1 MSWWE
6 AEQIQYGVSNVK
18 SKRKVGI
25 TFGSLNFF
33 SYICI
38 EIKFKLNKRIE
49 IMKNGKKYGTHNSC
63 TYAPLLGFQ
72 KLLYPFAVIFSRC
85 QSKTLYAQ
93 FNKGVRLFDIQI
105 SKKHNKSQW
114 YISHGGLWYDKTF
127 EQVLQELEV
136 LAKNDDKVYIR
147 LGLDYHWGNK
157 TTRKEFFNYI
167 KNVIKPYINIII
179 DEIYIEK
186 PWEIALVG
194 SLDKMEKYWSVAW
207 ARKKC
212 DKWWKF
218 YFYIPIPILW
228 SRIYKKQW
236 IKESEEHDYLM
247 TDFI

>member
-6 AEQIQYGVSNVK
+6 VEQIQYGVSNVK

-38 EIKFKLNKRIE
+38 EIKFKLK
-49 IMKNGKKYGTHNSC
+49 IMKYGTHNSC

-167 KNVIKPYINIII
+167 KNIFNI
-179 DEIYIEK
+179 
-186 PWEIALVG
+186 
-194 SLDKMEKYWSVAW
+194 LDQ
-207 ARKKC
+207 
-212 DKWWKF
+212 
-218 YFYIPIPILW
+218 LGL
-228 SRIYKKQW
+228 Q
-236 IKESEEHDYLM
+236 
-247 TDFI
+247 